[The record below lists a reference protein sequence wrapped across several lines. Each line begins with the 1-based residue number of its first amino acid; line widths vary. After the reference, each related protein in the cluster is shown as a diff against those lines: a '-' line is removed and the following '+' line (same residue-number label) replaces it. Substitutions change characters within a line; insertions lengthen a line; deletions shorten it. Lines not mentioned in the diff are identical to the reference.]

1 MMANNIPPFLLVR
14 PVSTTCDP
22 GHEQIKTPFIEKG
35 VHNLANVIKTG
46 YLQWETAAQD
56 HFFQTIDARV
66 KVFFLLFFV
75 IIVSLK
81 RDILSELLIQVFIF
95 ALMVVSRLN
104 LFKIYRRILF
114 LGFIFGFLVALPS
127 AFNLIA
133 TGEIILPVLHLSKPY
148 RFWIY
153 RIPAEIG
160 LTREGMEGVMM
171 LTLRVVNSLSL
182 SFFVLY
188 TTTFPQIIKALKVLR
203 VPDGFL
209 MIITLTYKY
218 IFIFART
225 VEDMHLAIKSRL
237 LRQVDNAEA
246 KRWIAGRIAF
256 VFKKTQL
263 RCEEIFKAM
272 LGRGFCEDIR
282 LCGVRK
288 LQMRDWAVGGAF
300 LFAGMLFLW
309 M

>member
-1 MMANNIPPFLLVR
+1 MKNNVPLFLLAR
-14 PVSTTCDP
+14 PASNTCKR
-22 GHEQIKTPFIEKG
+22 GLGNLKTPFIEKG

-46 YLQWETAAQD
+46 YVQWETAVQD
-56 HFFQTIDARV
+56 HFFQKIDARI
-66 KVFFLLFFV
+66 KVLFLLFFV

-81 RDILSELLIQVFIF
+81 KDILSEILIGIFIF
-95 ALMVVSRLN
+95 VLMLISRLN
-104 LFKIYRRILF
+104 LFRLYKRVLF

-127 AFNLIA
+127 ALNLI
-133 TGEIILPVLHLSKPY
+133 TRGEIILPVLHLTRPY
-148 RFWIY
+148 SFWVY

-160 LTREGMEGVMM
+160 FTREGMYGVTM

-188 TTTFPQIIKALKVLR
+188 TTTFPEIIKALKVLR
-203 VPDGFL
+203 IPDGFL

-225 VEDMHLAIKSRL
+225 VEDMHLAVKSRL
-237 LRQVDNAEA
+237 VRQVRNAEA
-246 KRWIAGRIAF
+246 KRWIAGRMVF

-272 LGRGFCEDIR
+272 LGRGFSDDIR
-282 LCGVRK
+282 IYGVRK
-288 LQMRDWAVGGAF
+288 LQTRDWAVGVAF
-300 LFAGMLFLW
+300 SLVGMFFLW

>member
-1 MMANNIPPFLLVR
+1 MKNNVPLFLLAR
-14 PVSTTCDP
+14 PASNTCKR
-22 GHEQIKTPFIEKG
+22 GLGNLKTPFIEKG

-46 YLQWETAAQD
+46 YVQWETAVQD
-56 HFFQTIDARV
+56 HFFQKIDARI
-66 KVFFLLFFV
+66 KVLFLLFFV

-81 RDILSELLIQVFIF
+81 KDILSEVLIGVFIF
-95 ALMVVSRLN
+95 VLMLISRLN
-104 LFKIYRRILF
+104 LFRLYKRVLF

-127 AFNLIA
+127 ALNLI
-133 TGEIILPVLHLSKPY
+133 TRGEIILPVLHLSRPY
-148 RFWIY
+148 SFWIY

-160 LTREGMEGVMM
+160 FTREGMYGVMM

-188 TTTFPQIIKALKVLR
+188 TTTFPDIIKALKVLR

-225 VEDMHLAIKSRL
+225 VEDMHLAVKSRL
-237 LRQVDNAEA
+237 VRQVGNAEA

-256 VFKKTQL
+256 IFKKTQL

-272 LGRGFCEDIR
+272 LGRGFSEDIR
-282 LCGVRK
+282 IYGVRK
-288 LQMRDWAVGGAF
+288 LQTRDWAVGVAF
-300 LFAGMLFLW
+300 SLVGMFFLW